1 MFHGTKIRN
10 NELSHDFFI
19 PPDLQFEAS
28 SPRVRSRPHDIMSD
42 VSEDFPCS
50 RVKLLCS
57 YGGRILPRPSDGR
70 LRYVGGET
78 RIITVNRDISFSE
91 LMMKLME
98 VHGLTVSIKYQLPDE
113 DLDALVSVCSDEDLE
128 NMMDEYDT
136 RDGSSRIR
144 VFLFSSVDYDADH
157 FSDSSGDHRNSE
169 QLYLDAINGVLD
181 TASAKNSGSAVSDA
195 TQDFEHLMGI
205 DLGDTWSASSM
216 EDTLP
221 AQITAQLS
229 QSGVPLEQL
238 IPVSS
243 PLSVLDSLSANLLT
257 TTAGISPPFKHPAIS
272 VTPTTVLQETGSGNI
287 YPSLLSS
294 EANNPQANNPN
305 VNLAGSAQFPTVAQ
319 VVDSSPQVVC
329 DLAYSRPEPVSMI
342 HNELGRFSIAVG
354 NIISSEELHMDLSST
369 QNAISG
375 DRKQNLPEQDQQAD
389 QFDVNAGHLITRD
402 AQTMEEVL
410 ENWSISIALSNPTL
424 QGANSGLSVQVPEA
438 ASPDLLKF
446 SPKSEMHG
454 TSSQMKLSTNS
465 DPTSGS
471 LWTFSRAPSKTERAT
486 SLEEE
491 LSQWQQE
498 PSVGGNSSFPEQI
511 VEKEKALEPQSQH
524 IDLLLDSPLPNFH
537 QLNHVSGIPASYH
550 ESQTLQQLESQLS
563 KPKHPE
569 VNRSSQEQVVIAAK
583 QEFGYGEKI
592 ARQENLID
600 LDVQQEKQELDVL
613 SIPGIPNVPYTRLE
627 QPNYLDAEYH
637 QTRDV
642 PVSFSD
648 RDIPLSAPSLTELGL
663 GALSEQN
670 IKSSLPANLDIHPQV
685 SLPQLNIYGGQK
697 PPVSMQVLSDS
708 ILTSATSGS
717 NDNLLE
723 RFEGFSVQAVD
734 ESRSA
739 EKQSSSDPRNSVG
752 VQHDESQ
759 KSLQLSAEL
768 DKLGE
773 LLLGSASSATN
784 ENIGVAE
791 EYLHEGQGPRL
802 GHAIKDEIVE
812 KTPGHPRV
820 PFEPPTDIFFDLL
833 TSPVNVPPQL
843 LMASLT
849 ISSAT
854 TTSVLS
860 KPNALQNQS
869 PLVPEPN
876 DANLLLIPTIS
887 LDKTVSKVNCHSP
900 ITDAKEVN
908 EAVQKPTTV
917 ELQGSFSFSAGHQIK
932 SATSDNVVVQN
943 HNLEK
948 DIHKLDP
955 VEFEIPGETT
965 LEEDY
970 KSVHASLIEEAL
982 SNNSPITASAAEL
995 EAIARGLQIIR
1006 NSDLEERRELG
1017 SGTFGTVYHGKWR
1030 GSDVAIKRIKA
1041 SCFAGSPSE
1050 QERLKAD
1057 FWREACILAQLHHP
1071 NVVAFYGVV
1080 PDGPGGT
1087 LATVTEYMVNG
1098 SLKQV
1103 LRRNDR
1109 ALDRRRRSII
1119 AMDAT
1124 FGMEYLHGKNIV
1136 HFDLKCDNLLVNMR
1150 DPHRPI
1156 CKVGDLGLS
1165 KVKHQTLVSGGV
1177 RGTLPWMAPELLNG
1191 NSSKVCEKVDVFSFG
1206 IVMWE
1211 LLTGEEPYA
1220 DLHYGAIIGGI
1231 VNNTL
1236 RPTVPKW
1243 CDSAWKSLMERCW
1256 SADPLQRPSFAEIA
1270 YELRAMSTSQ
1280 LTRAQGQNQ
1289 V

>member
-257 TTAGISPPFKHPAIS
+257 TTA
-272 VTPTTVLQETGSGNI
+272 
-287 YPSLLSS
+287 
-294 EANNPQANNPN
+294 
-305 VNLAGSAQFPTVAQ
+305 
-319 VVDSSPQVVC
+319 
-329 DLAYSRPEPVSMI
+329 
-342 HNELGRFSIAVG
+342 
-354 NIISSEELHMDLSST
+354 
-369 QNAISG
+369 G